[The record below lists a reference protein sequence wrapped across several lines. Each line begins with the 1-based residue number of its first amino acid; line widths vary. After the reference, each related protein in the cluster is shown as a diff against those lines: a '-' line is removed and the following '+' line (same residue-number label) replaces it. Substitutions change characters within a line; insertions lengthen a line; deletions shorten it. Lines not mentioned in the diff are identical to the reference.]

1 MNAEINPEAQI
12 ATEGRRSEC
21 KWSPELQIFKT
32 VPPTTAVRMGSS
44 IHPSIDDGSN
54 GVVRIALQMEEL
66 P

>member
-1 MNAEINPEAQI
+1 MLKSTPKRRLQLKAGEANVSGVQSCKFSKLS
-12 ATEGRRSEC
+12 RRRQRC
-21 KWSPELQIFKT
+21 GWDQ
-32 VPPTTAVRMGSS
+32 V